1 MANTCRM
8 CGRPIPS
15 PDPRRVT
22 CGHPRCKRARDRGEQ
37 PVTKQPTIPD
47 LVRRAQARGMT
58 TSAALVAVARTTGEP
73 VAVVQSVWRA
83 AA

>member
-1 MANTCRM
+1 
-8 CGRPIPS
+8 
-15 PDPRRVT
+15 
-22 CGHPRCKRARDRGEQ
+22 
-37 PVTKQPTIPD
+37 VTKPPTIPE

>member
-1 MANTCRM
+1 
-8 CGRPIPS
+8 
-15 PDPRRVT
+15 
-22 CGHPRCKRARDRGEQ
+22 
-37 PVTKQPTIPD
+37 
-47 LVRRAQARGMT
+47 MT